1 MIKQELHRRTTN
13 MVEQHNETLNKL
25 SKWNIDINTFK
36 QNYEKGKYEYFIKHL
51 DTVFNRR
58 ISND

>member
-1 MIKQELHRRTTN
+1 MTKQELHRRTTN
-13 MVEQHNETLNKL
+13 MVKQHKETLNKL
-25 SKWNIDINTFK
+25 SILGIDKNIFK

-58 ISND
+58 FGND